1 MEDNISNALLMA
13 AAMLIFII
21 AITVT
26 FSLISQT
33 KTTSDIILYSYDDT
47 KYYDQG
53 YEDITYTLA
62 NEKKFNRIVNIETIM
77 PTVYR
82 YIKENYGVTIID
94 KKGKI
99 LARFDSTTES
109 VVNKWKNY
117 LDIRNTASPEYKTVS
132 TFYKDLTENL
142 KSVDIYETDG
152 SGNIRTRTIHL
163 KWNEID
169 TYSGDFAYKNLTP
182 LWERIYKQEG
192 GAANIQYGAPFAGI
206 PLQIAKR
213 LDFDFG
219 GNTNGYIDF
228 NNSYTKYYGLKELDG
243 KGLLNFYSNKNFQEV
258 FVFVSDDEG
267 VVTDD
272 ETGDSVITKANTTK
286 LEIIYVMME
295 D

>member
-62 NEKKFNRIVNIETIM
+62 DEKKFNRIVNIETIM

-82 YIKENYGVTIID
+82 YIKENYGVTII
-94 KKGKI
+94 KKDGTI

-109 VVNKWKNY
+109 VVNKWQNY
-117 LDIRNTASPEYKTVS
+117 LNIRNTESQGYKTVS
-132 TFYKDLTENL
+132 TFYNDLIQNL
-142 KSVDIYETDG
+142 KSVDIYETDNN
-152 SGNIRTRTIHL
+152 GNISLKTIEL
-163 KWNEID
+163 KWNEIN
-169 TYSGDFAYKNLTP
+169 TYSEDFSYKSLTP
-182 LWERIYKQEG
+182 LWKRIYHQTG
-192 GAANIQYGAPFAGI
+192 GANNIQYGAPFAGKPI
-206 PLQIAKR
+206 QIARR
-213 LDFDFG
+213 LDADFG
-219 GNTNGYIDF
+219 GGNVEF
-228 NNSYTKYYGLKELDG
+228 NSGTTYYGVGGTD
-243 KGLLNFYSNKNFQEV
+243 GLLEKYKNKNFQEV

-286 LEIIYVMME
+286 LEIIYVME
-295 D
+295 E

>member
-21 AITVT
+21 AVTVT

-33 KTTSDIILYSYDDT
+33 KTTSDIVLYSYDDT

-62 NEKKFNRIVNIETIM
+62 NEKEFNRIVNIETIM

-82 YIKENYGVTIID
+82 YIKEHYGVTIID
-94 KKGKI
+94 KEGNI

-109 VVNKWKNY
+109 VVNKWQNY
-117 LDIRNTASPEYKTVS
+117 LNIRNTSSPEYKTVS
-132 TFYKDLTENL
+132 TFYEDLTKNL
-142 KSVDIYETDG
+142 KSVDIYETD
-152 SGNIRTRTIHL
+152 SDGNINLKTIDL
-163 KWNEID
+163 KWNETD
-169 TYSGDFAYKNLTP
+169 ADSGDFSYKNLTP
-182 LWERIYKQEG
+182 LWKRIYKQAG
-192 GAANIQYGAPFAGI
+192 GASNLPYGAPFAGKPI
-206 PLQIAKR
+206 QIARR
-213 LDFDFG
+213 LDADFG
-219 GNTNGYIDF
+219 GGNVEF
-228 NNSYTKYYGLKELDG
+228 NSYTTYYGLGDAE
-243 KGLLNFYSNKNFQEV
+243 GLLKQYKDNNFQEV

-272 ETGDSVITKANTTK
+272 KTGDSVIIKANTTK